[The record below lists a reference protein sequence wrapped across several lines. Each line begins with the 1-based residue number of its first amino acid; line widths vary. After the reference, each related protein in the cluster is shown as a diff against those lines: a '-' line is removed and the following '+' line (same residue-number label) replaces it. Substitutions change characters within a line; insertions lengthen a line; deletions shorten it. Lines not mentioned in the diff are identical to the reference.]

1 MNAHSMTTRS
11 IKNGSNNMDKFVN
24 ELYAW
29 LKINMEAQ
37 KHLSYH
43 GMMIRLKSV
52 INVAKMI
59 NDGFEHV
66 FHKFVAKSIE
76 QTGKLMSTTYFK
88 MYEMLTESKNAHLK
102 EYIVGENE
110 ILNIKKMALKL
121 INPCRKSL
129 NIVFKLIQKFVESDI
144 SRVCYINNYHN
155 IKNIQSQLEN
165 KYRLRK
171 ITAICYAEDDQVDDL
186 SDSDYNPAED
196 LVKKFNRINK
206 VVNSVINK
214 CNNESDNESD
224 SDYEYDSSSDYD
236 PEDDADDVDDEFEFD
251 DDDYAEESEEDDDD
265 YEDDSVD
272 EEDAQFV
279 SDYYN
284 DPDYKFIKKV
294 KKTSDNDDDYEEED
308 DADDVDDE
316 FNFNDDDYAEETEED
331 DDDYEDEESQNLEDK
346 QFLDEYYNDPDYEE
360 DKKANKNSDDDS
372 EYDPADDA
380 DDESVDDEFEF
391 DDDDYAE
398 EDDDDYE
405 ETEIDEKE
413 DAQFVSD
420 YYNDPDYEEEEDI
433 EDCSVVNDDIQL
445 EGGINYDE
453 DSESVEE
460 IDYSEYER
468 NIVYNYKNNKLE
480 NIEFKMYEKGM

>member
-24 ELYAW
+24 ELHAL

-52 INVAKMI
+52 IRVAKMI
-59 NDGFEHV
+59 NDDFEHV
-66 FHKFVAKSIE
+66 FHKFVARSIQ
-76 QTGKLMSTTYFK
+76 QTGKLMSTMYFK

-102 EYIVGENE
+102 EYIIGENQV
-110 ILNIKKMALKL
+110 LNIKKMALKL

-206 VVNSVINK
+206 
-214 CNNESDNESD
+214 CNNDSD
-224 SDYEYDSSSDYD
+224 SDYEDDNDSDYD
-236 PEDDADDVDDEFEFD
+236 PEDDTDDVDDEFHFD
-251 DDDYAEESEEDDDD
+251 
-265 YEDDSVD
+265 
-272 EEDAQFV
+272 
-279 SDYYN
+279 
-284 DPDYKFIKKV
+284 
-294 KKTSDNDDDYEEED
+294 
-308 DADDVDDE
+308 
-316 FNFNDDDYAEETEED
+316 DDDYAEETEED

-346 QFLDEYYNDPDYEE
+346 QFLDDYYNDPDYEE
-360 DKKANKNSDDDS
+360 DKKAKKNSDDDS

-380 DDESVDDEFEF
+380 DAESVDDELEF
-391 DDDDYAE
+391 DDDDYAEETE

-413 DAQFVSD
+413 DVQFVND
-420 YYNDPDYEEEEDI
+420 YYNDPDYEEEKD
-433 EDCSVVNDDIQL
+433 DCSVVNDDIQL
-445 EGGINYDE
+445 EGGVNYDE
-453 DSESVEE
+453 DHE
-460 IDYSEYER
+460 DKDFSEYEK

-480 NIEFKMYEKGM
+480 NVEFKMYEIGM

>member
-24 ELYAW
+24 ELHAL

-52 INVAKMI
+52 IRVAKMI
-59 NDGFEHV
+59 NDDFEHV
-66 FHKFVAKSIE
+66 FHKFVARSIQ
-76 QTGKLMSTTYFK
+76 QTGKLMSTMYFK

-102 EYIVGENE
+102 EYIIGENQV
-110 ILNIKKMALKL
+110 LNIKKMALKL

-206 VVNSVINK
+206 
-214 CNNESDNESD
+214 CNNDSD
-224 SDYEYDSSSDYD
+224 SDYEDDNDSDYD
-236 PEDDADDVDDEFEFD
+236 PEDDADDVDDEFHFD
-251 DDDYAEESEEDDDD
+251 DDDYAEETEEDDDD
-265 YEDDSVD
+265 YEDEDSDDD
-272 EEDAQFV
+272 EDTQFV
-279 SDYYN
+279 SDYFN
-284 DPDYKFIKKV
+284 DPDYEEEKKV
-294 KKTSDNDDDYEEED
+294 KKVKKSSDNDDDYNPED
-308 DADDVDDE
+308 DTDDVDDE
-316 FNFNDDDYAEETEED
+316 FHFDDDDYAEETEED

-346 QFLDEYYNDPDYEE
+346 QFLDDYYNDPDYEE
-360 DKKANKNSDDDS
+360 DKKAKKNSDDDS

-380 DDESVDDEFEF
+380 DAESVDDELEF

-398 EDDDDYE
+398 ETEEEDDDYE

-413 DAQFVSD
+413 DVQFVND
-420 YYNDPDYEEEEDI
+420 YYNDPDYEEEKD
-433 EDCSVVNDDIQL
+433 DCSVVNDDIQL
-445 EGGINYDE
+445 EGGVNYDE
-453 DSESVEE
+453 DHE
-460 IDYSEYER
+460 DKDFSEYEK

-480 NIEFKMYEKGM
+480 NVEFKMYEIGM